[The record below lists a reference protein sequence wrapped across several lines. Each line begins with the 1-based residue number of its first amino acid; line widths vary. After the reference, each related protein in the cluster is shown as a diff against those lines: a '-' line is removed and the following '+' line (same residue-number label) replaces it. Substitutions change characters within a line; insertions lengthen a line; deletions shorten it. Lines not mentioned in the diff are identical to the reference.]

1 MNLELSS
8 PADCRLDRELLILV
22 PSPIKV
28 SGFDVQIWLSLLL
41 WLLFLGL
48 AVSSGEICG
57 GETELEQERKLE
69 KTEWFDDLDGDGDGD
84 GIEHEH
90 GCGR

>member
-28 SGFDVQIWLSLLL
+28 SAFNIQIWLSLLL
-41 WLLFLGL
+41 WLLVLGL

-57 GETELEQERKLE
+57 GETELGQERKLE